1 MKISKKYFFGTT
13 TILGLSV
20 LYSYFYTFTKIMKKG
35 TRSEAWVGIEG
46 TERNL
51 NYVSWFLAATSYM
64 ITYYDHY
71 KSFDSLYEE
80 KDKRNLLII
89 YSGILGFSTLWAPYT
104 ANFINKKKKYKEV
117 KNKNLYKKQG
127 VGFILTM
134 VTLFSFLHLWFR
146 IDPQPCSNLPD
157 RYSFTKTISDLS
169 LFSKIYFLFHVGVV
183 DNILWLRKFWNKY

>member
-1 MKISKKYFFGTT
+1 MNISKKFFFGTT
-13 TILGLSV
+13 SIIGLSV
-20 LYSYFYTFTKIMKKG
+20 LYSYFYSFTKIMKKG

-51 NYVSWFLAATSYM
+51 NYVSWFLAVTSYI

-104 ANFINKKKKYKEV
+104 ANFINKKRNIKKLK
-117 KNKNLYKKQG
+117 
-127 VGFILTM
+127 I
-134 VTLFSFLHLWFR
+134 
-146 IDPQPCSNLPD
+146 
-157 RYSFTKTISDLS
+157 
-169 LFSKIYFLFHVGVV
+169 KIYTKNRG
-183 DNILWLRKFWNKY
+183 